1 MSSCGTKAFILLLYH
16 DSAAQIP
23 FLDGDGADEASR
35 LKITSAFRAK
45 PWSIR
50 VVYKKN
56 EMKRT
61 NYLEIKRIEPT
72 LTTEGVV
79 AREARRV
86 GASEICTVAEEKNGN
101 LGLRNILRIAT
112 HDLGRRAR
120 Q

>member
-1 MSSCGTKAFILLLYH
+1 MYH

-23 FLDGDGADEASR
+23 FLDGDGADDANKS
-35 LKITSAFRAK
+35 KINSAFRAK

-56 EMKRT
+56 EMKGT

-79 AREARRV
+79 AREARLV
-86 GASEICTVAEEKNGN
+86 GASEICTVVEEKME
-101 LGLRNILRIAT
+101 ISV
-112 HDLGRRAR
+112 
-120 Q
+120 

>member
-1 MSSCGTKAFILLLYH
+1 MKSCGTKAFILLLYH
-16 DSAAQIP
+16 DSAAQI
-23 FLDGDGADEASR
+23 FFVDGDGADEASR

-56 EMKRT
+56 EMKGT
-61 NYLEIKRIEPT
+61 SYLEIKRIEPT

-86 GASEICTVAEEKNGN
+86 GASDICTVA
-101 LGLRNILRIAT
+101 
-112 HDLGRRAR
+112 